1 MEQVVEF
8 LKKYWFI
15 LSFIVGSSVAW
26 GQNTLKVQS
35 LEDAVK
41 ANAETA
47 SQVKVLAERTVSIK
61 QEQDHQRGLLEQILQ
76 NQQQQTIRPSIRR
89 QIN

>member
-47 SQVKVLAERTVSIK
+47 TQVKVLEDRTK
-61 QEQDHQRGLLEQILQ
+61 GMKEEQDHQRGLLEQILQ

>member
-15 LSFIVGSSVAW
+15 LSFLVASGIAW

-47 SQVKVLAERTVSIK
+47 TQVKVLEDRTK
-61 QEQDHQRGLLEQILQ
+61 GMKEEQDHQRGLLEQILQ